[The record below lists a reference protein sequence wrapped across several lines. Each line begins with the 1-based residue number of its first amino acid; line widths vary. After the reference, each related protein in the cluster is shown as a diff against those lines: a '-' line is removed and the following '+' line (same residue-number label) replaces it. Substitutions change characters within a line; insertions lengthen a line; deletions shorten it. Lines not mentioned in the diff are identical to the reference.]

1 MESLAGNKGNAS
13 SNRNAS
19 DFQEFYQGV
28 KSMSTHAHGQHIFL
42 DYNGFFPAEHQD
54 GNWVLK
60 ILQEVVARS
69 TATEVHAH
77 VELFDGITSPPGFAA
92 VVLLD
97 ESHLTAHCYSELGW
111 LAIDA
116 FTCGGTD
123 PSGMVA
129 DLKSVLDSEMP
140 TLVLMQEQKVSRFL
154 HSED

>member
-1 MESLAGNKGNAS
+1 
-13 SNRNAS
+13 
-19 DFQEFYQGV
+19 
-28 KSMSTHAHGQHIFL
+28 MSTNAHGQHIFL

-54 GNWVLK
+54 GDWVLS

-69 TATEVHAH
+69 SAKEVHAH
-77 VELFDGITSPPGFAA
+77 VEVFDGITSPPGFAA

-123 PSGMVA
+123 PSKMVA
-129 DLKSVLDSEMP
+129 DLKAVLDLEI
-140 TLVLMQEQKVSRFL
+140 TDLVLMQEQKVNRFL

>member
-1 MESLAGNKGNAS
+1 
-13 SNRNAS
+13 
-19 DFQEFYQGV
+19 
-28 KSMSTHAHGQHIFL
+28 MSTNAHGQHIFL
-42 DYNGFFPAEHQD
+42 DYNGFFPTEDQD
-54 GNWVLK
+54 GTWVLQL
-60 ILQEVVARS
+60 LQQVVTRS

-77 VELFDGITSPPGFAA
+77 VELFDGIDSPPGFAA

-123 PSGMVA
+123 PSDMVA
-129 DLKSVLDSEMP
+129 DLKTVLDSEIP
-140 TLVLMQEQKVSRFL
+140 NLVLMQEQKVNRFL

>member
-1 MESLAGNKGNAS
+1 
-13 SNRNAS
+13 
-19 DFQEFYQGV
+19 
-28 KSMSTHAHGQHIFL
+28 MSTNAHGQHIFL

-54 GNWVLK
+54 GKWVLS

-123 PSGMVA
+123 PSELVS
-129 DLKSVLDSEMP
+129 DLKAVLASEMP
-140 TLVLMQEQKVSRFL
+140 ALVLMQEQKVNRFL

>member
-1 MESLAGNKGNAS
+1 
-13 SNRNAS
+13 
-19 DFQEFYQGV
+19 
-28 KSMSTHAHGQHIFL
+28 MSTDAHGQHIFL
-42 DYNGFFPAEHQD
+42 DYNGFFSKDHQD
-54 GNWVLK
+54 GNWVLQL
-60 ILQEVVARS
+60 LQQVVARS
-69 TATEVHAH
+69 SAKEVHAH

-123 PSGMVA
+123 PSEMIA
-129 DLKSVLDSEMP
+129 DLKAVLALEMP
-140 TLVLMQEQKVSRFL
+140 AIVLMQEQKVNRFL